1 MSGIITLL
9 PVVVLLVVAITTK
22 KTTSALVIGAL
33 VAFILEGKMHFLD
46 SIMDGLYGV
55 GMSADTVWLLLIFV
69 FIGVFVGILQVT
81 GVGDAMLR
89 FIAKRVKSG
98 RGLFLWT
105 WAFALVLFIDDA
117 LRTTVLGQLTP
128 LYDKYKIPRAS
139 FAYMVDILGVAFA
152 SLIPI
157 TSWAAFY
164 QGVFGEYEE
173 LSYLGTPF
181 EIYMHTI
188 PFLFYAW
195 IGIIILFCYTMGWIP
210 KLGAMKKTYKVA
222 EETGRLYSERSD
234 KLNASVDSV
243 MIFAEEN
250 GVGAESSGRTAFK
263 ICCFIGS
270 IIVLTVSVFMYSDL
284 LYGLIIADGVLI
296 AVSFVA
302 KLAKW
307 NDMLDSIISGVLSL
321 YPLMIIVF
329 CAYLMRDAVT
339 TLGMPDYIISIVE
352 PFVIPELFP
361 CLAFIICCVLTFT
374 TGSNWGIT
382 AVFATVGMP
391 LAFSIGADPILT
403 MAAIINGAAFGS
415 HVCFYTDMTTF
426 VSSMVK
432 IDNIEHA
439 LTQLPYG
446 LIGGTLSAILFA
458 VFGYV
463 LV

>member
-1 MSGIITLL
+1 MNGIITLL
-9 PVVVLLVVAITTK
+9 PVVVLLIVAITTK

-33 VAFILEGKMHFLD
+33 LAFILEGKMHFLD

-55 GMSADTVWLLLIFV
+55 GMSVDTVWLLLIFV

-81 GVGDAMLR
+81 GVGDAMLH
-89 FIAKRVKSG
+89 FIANRVKSE

-181 EIYMHTI
+181 EIYIHTI

-210 KLGAMKKTYKVA
+210 KMGAMKKTYKVA

-234 KLNASVDSV
+234 KFNASVDSIV
-243 MIFAEEN
+243 IFAEKN
-250 GVGAESSGRTAFK
+250 GVLKRMKLK
-263 ICCFIGS
+263 ICCFVGS
-270 IIVLTVSVFMYSDL
+270 IIVLTISVFIYSDL

-302 KLAKW
+302 KLVKR
-307 NDMLDSIISGVLSL
+307 NDMLDSIVSGVTSL

-361 CLAFIICCVLTFT
+361 CLAFVICCVLTFT

-391 LAFSIGADPILT
+391 LAFSINADPVLT

-415 HVCFYTDMTTF
+415 HICFYTDMTTF

-446 LIGGTLSAILFA
+446 LMGGILSAILFA
-458 VFGYV
+458 VFGYM

>member
-9 PVVVLLVVAITTK
+9 PVVILLIVAITTK

-33 VAFILEGKMHFLD
+33 VAFILTGKGDFLNT
-46 SIMDGLYGV
+46 IMDGLYGV
-55 GMSADTVWLLLIFV
+55 GMDGDTVWLLLIFV
-69 FIGVFVGILQVT
+69 FIGVFVGVLKVT
-81 GVGDAMLR
+81 GVANALLR
-89 FIAKRVKSG
+89 FIAKKVKSG
-98 RGLFLWT
+98 RSLYLWT
-105 WAFALVLFIDDA
+105 WAFALILFIDDA

-173 LSYLGTPF
+173 LSYIGSPF
-181 EIYMHTI
+181 DIYLHTI

-195 IGIIILFCYTMGWIP
+195 LGIIMLFCYTMGWIP
-210 KLGAMKKTYKVA
+210 KLGAMKNTYKVA
-222 EETGRLYSERSD
+222 AETGRLYSERSD
-234 KLNASVDSV
+234 KYNEAVDSIL
-243 MIFAEEN
+243 IFEESNEAAEKEN
-250 GVGAESSGRTAFK
+250 SVLK
-263 ICCFIGS
+263 IGCFIGM
-270 IIVLTVSVFMYSDL
+270 IIILTVSVFMYSDL
-284 LYGLIIADGVLI
+284 LYGLIIADGILI
-296 AVSFVA
+296 AVSFITRM
-302 KLAKW
+302 AKW
-307 NDMLDSIISGVLSL
+307 NEMLDAIISGVVSL

-329 CAYLMRDAVT
+329 CAYLMRDAVIG
-339 TLGMPDYIISIVE
+339 LGMPDYIISVVE
-352 PFVIPELFP
+352 PFVVPELFP
-361 CLAFIICCVLTFT
+361 CLAFIICCILTFT

-415 HVCFYTDMTTF
+415 HICFYTDMTVF

-439 LTQLPYG
+439 FTQLPYG
-446 LIGGTLSAILFA
+446 LITGGISAGLFA
-458 VFGYV
+458 AFGYIM
-463 LV
+463 

>member
-9 PVVVLLVVAITTK
+9 PVVILLVIAITTK

-33 VAFILEGKMHFLD
+33 VAFVLTGKGDFLNT
-46 SIMDGLYGV
+46 IMDGLYGV
-55 GMSADTVWLLLIFV
+55 GMDGDTVWLLLIFV
-69 FIGVFVGILQVT
+69 FIGVFVGVLKIT
-81 GVGDAMLR
+81 GVADALLR

-98 RGLFLWT
+98 RSLFLWT
-105 WAFALVLFIDDA
+105 WVFALILFIDDA

-164 QGVFGEYEE
+164 QGIFGEYEE

-195 IGIIILFCYTMGWIP
+195 IGIIMLFCYTMGWIP
-210 KLGAMKKTYKVA
+210 KLGAMKKTYIAA
-222 EETGRLYSERSD
+222 EKTGRLYSERSD
-234 KLNASVDSV
+234 RFNEAVDSI
-243 MIFAEEN
+243 MIFEEN
-250 GVGAESSGRTAFK
+250 HGEATEAKTGSIFK
-263 ICCFIGS
+263 ICCFIGM
-270 IIVLTVSVFMYSDL
+270 IIILTVSVFIYKDL

-296 AVSFVA
+296 AVSFITR
-302 KLAKW
+302 LAKW
-307 NDMLDSIISGVLSL
+307 NEMLDAIISGVVSL

-329 CAYLMRDAVT
+329 CAYLMRDAVIG
-339 TLGMPDYIISIVE
+339 LGMPDYIISVVE
-352 PFVIPELFP
+352 PFVVPELFP

-415 HVCFYTDMTTF
+415 HICFYTDMTVF

-446 LIGGTLSAILFA
+446 LIAGGLSAALFA
-458 VFGYV
+458 VCGYV
-463 LV
+463 M